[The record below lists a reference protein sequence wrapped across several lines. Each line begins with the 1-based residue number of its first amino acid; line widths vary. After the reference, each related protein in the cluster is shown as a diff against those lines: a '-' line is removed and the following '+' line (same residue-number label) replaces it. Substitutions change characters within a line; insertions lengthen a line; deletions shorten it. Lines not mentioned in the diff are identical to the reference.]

1 MVTKEVLRF
10 FQLDGIQCLD
20 IKCIMCLRRNP
31 SARGPGRPRALHAL
45 PPRSTHPP
53 AFHHRFLFLFS
64 FLARARRDEP
74 RDLLFAFVLQ
84 IDRLLLSR
92 EIDASQMRISPA
104 RLVDGEDISFNDDAF
119 ENDIIIISFRG
130 GGCGFDGGG
139 VFVVF
144 SSVEQPVEKS
154 QDPSRGPRPRTV
166 KDGHLGELKR
176 PTNGHFFF
184 SLLWTVFCAF
194 CVCVEK
200 RAPSFRC
207 CSPLSLSCVCA
218 RAFLL
223 PRTTQKTMQYG
234 ISARS
239 IFFSLSPIKI
249 YGLQSL
255 KRL

>member
-31 SARGPGRPRALHAL
+31 SAQKGPGRPRALHAL

-53 AFHHRFLFLFS
+53 AFRYFLFPS
-64 FLARARRDEP
+64 FLARCRRDEP

-104 RLVDGEDISFNDDAF
+104 RLVDGEDAFNYDAF

-130 GGCGFDGGG
+130 GFGCGFGGGG

-144 SSVEQPVEKS
+144 SSVEKSVEKS

-176 PTNGHFFF
+176 PTNGHYFFF
-184 SLLWTVFCAF
+184 SLSGLL

-200 RAPSFRC
+200 RAQKSFR
-207 CSPLSLSCVCA
+207 CSPLSLSRACA

-223 PRTTQKTMQYG
+223 PR
-234 ISARS
+234 ARHKRRDAMES
-239 IFFSLSPIKI
+239 LRARFFSLSPIKI

>member
-1 MVTKEVLRF
+1 MEFRYKMY
-10 FQLDGIQCLD
+10 
-20 IKCIMCLRRNP
+20 MCLRRNP
-31 SARGPGRPRALHAL
+31 SARKGPGRPRALHAL

-53 AFHHRFLFLFS
+53 AFHHHRFLFLFS
-64 FLARARRDEP
+64 FLARAQRDEP

-104 RLVDGEDISFNDDAF
+104 RLVDGEDAFNYDAF
-119 ENDIIIISFRG
+119 ENGIII
-130 GGCGFDGGG
+130 
-139 VFVVF
+139 FVVF
-144 SSVEQPVEKS
+144 SSVEPVEKS

-176 PTNGHFFF
+176 PTNGHNFFF
-184 SLLWTVFCAF
+184 SSLWTAVYM
-194 CVCVEK
+194 CVEK

-255 KRL
+255 KRLSTKIERATHESKPPRI

>member
-1 MVTKEVLRF
+1 MY
-10 FQLDGIQCLD
+10 
-20 IKCIMCLRRNP
+20 MCLRRNP
-31 SARGPGRPRALHAL
+31 SARKGPGRPRALHAL

-53 AFHHRFLFLFS
+53 AFHHHRFLFLFS
-64 FLARARRDEP
+64 FLARAQRDEP

-104 RLVDGEDISFNDDAF
+104 RLVDGEDAFNYDAF

-130 GGCGFDGGG
+130 GFGCGFGGGG

-144 SSVEQPVEKS
+144 SSVEKSVEKS

-176 PTNGHFFF
+176 PTNGHYFFF
-184 SLLWTVFCAF
+184 SLSGLL

-200 RAPSFRC
+200 RAQKSFR

-218 RAFLL
+218 GFSSSA
-223 PRTTQKTMQYG
+223 RTTQKTRCNG

>member
-1 MVTKEVLRF
+1 MFTTKPLRS
-10 FQLDGIQCLD
+10 
-20 IKCIMCLRRNP
+20 K
-31 SARGPGRPRALHAL
+31 GPGRPRALHAL

-53 AFHHRFLFLFS
+53 AAFHHRFLFLFS

-104 RLVDGEDISFNDDAF
+104 RLVDGEDAFNYDAF

-130 GGCGFDGGG
+130 GFGCGFGGGG

-144 SSVEQPVEKS
+144 SSVEKSVEKS

-223 PRTTQKTMQYG
+223 PRTTQKTMQWNLC
-234 ISARS
+234 ALD
-239 IFFSLSPIKI
+239 FFLSL
-249 YGLQSL
+249 QL
-255 KRL
+255 KYMGYNH

>member
-1 MVTKEVLRF
+1 MEFRYKMY
-10 FQLDGIQCLD
+10 
-20 IKCIMCLRRNP
+20 MCLRRNP
-31 SARGPGRPRALHAL
+31 SARKGPGRPRALHAL

-53 AFHHRFLFLFS
+53 AFHRRFLFLFS

-104 RLVDGEDISFNDDAF
+104 RLVDGEDAFNYDAF

-130 GGCGFDGGG
+130 GFGCGFGGGG

-144 SSVEQPVEKS
+144 SSVEKSVEKS

-223 PRTTQKTMQYG
+223 PRTTQKTMQWNLC
-234 ISARS
+234 ALD
-239 IFFSLSPIKI
+239 FFLSL
-249 YGLQSL
+249 QL
-255 KRL
+255 KYMGYNH